1 MTAAALLAAALTRR
15 VHEDKLND
23 DDDDDDTALL
33 DRGGDDGGDTTADS
47 SLASVPDA
55 TGAIID
61 SVSLPF
67 SDSPSFSLAVLADGR
82 MSMELGGSGV
92 VHVS

>member
-23 DDDDDDTALL
+23 DDDDAAEL
-33 DRGGDDGGDTTADS
+33 DRGGDDGGDTTATADS

-67 SDSPSFSLAVLADGR
+67 SDSPSLSLAVLADGR
-82 MSMELGGSGV
+82 MSIELLGSGV
-92 VHVS
+92 VNVS

>member
-1 MTAAALLAAALTRR
+1 MTAAALLAAALTRK
-15 VHEDKLND
+15 VHEDKLKE
-23 DDDDDDTALL
+23 DDDDDTAVL
-33 DRGGDDGGDTTADS
+33 DRGDDDGGGDTADS

-67 SDSPSFSLAVLADGR
+67 SDSPSLSLAVLADGR
-82 MSMELGGSGV
+82 MSIELLGSGV
-92 VHVS
+92 VNVS